1 MLLTVIAIVALIV
14 LNGVWHA
21 TVPLRHK
28 SIEGGVDK
36 FGYRIGYDVHYTR
49 ALEVDGEVTVATQ
62 CDDKNCRTC
71 YWKPRNKGPG
81 EYVSSAIS
89 RRDTFIES
97 LPDGLTDAEYDQR
110 LKVYNN
116 AQKNVR
122 LTRLSPS
129 KIKPQ
134 PKSVSTAIWQERVL
148 EKSVKEL
155 AVKLKSIQN
164 RADANYTVL
173 PNESVVSL
181 KSEHDADCICW
192 NDAIHCTG
200 WDW

>member
-21 TVPLRHK
+21 TVPLRRK
-28 SIEGGVDK
+28 PIEGGVDK

-62 CDDKNCRTC
+62 CDDKSCRTC

-122 LTRLSPS
+122 PNRLSPS
-129 KIKPQ
+129 KIKPE
-134 PKSVSTAIWQERVL
+134 PKSVSTA
-148 EKSVKEL
+148 KSVKEL
-155 AVKLKSIQN
+155 AVKLKNIQN
-164 RADANYTVL
+164 KADANYTVL
-173 PNESVVSL
+173 PNDSVVSL
-181 KSEHDADCICW
+181 KSEHDNDCICW
-192 NDAIHCTG
+192 RCWSDAVHCTG